1 MELSKSNQALIEAYN
16 KGYKITDKGEVVGL
30 KNKTLCAKIHQGYKR
45 FCIRLKSGERYI
57 VNYHKLQAYQ
67 KFGDK
72 IFEEGIVVRHLNG
85 DSLDNSWENISI
97 GTNSDNCL
105 DKHPVVRKEVAINA
119 ARVMQNNI
127 RTYEDRCKIY
137 EDLKNKVSYKDIMK
151 KHNISSKGTLSFMK
165 NKSLEYKEYLNNF
178 ESGLWK

>member
-1 MELSKSNQALIEAYN
+1 MSLSKTNKALLEAYN
-16 KGYKITDKGEVVGL
+16 KGYRVNKNGNVIGL
-30 KNKTLCAKIHQGYKR
+30 KGIELSPKIKNGYKK
-45 FCIRLKSGERYI
+45 FCTRLESGGRYI
-57 VNYHKLQAYQ
+57 VNYHRLQAYQ

-151 KHNISSKGTLSFMK
+151 NHNISSKGTLSFMK

>member
-1 MELSKSNQALIEAYN
+1 MFN
-16 KGYKITDKGEVVGL
+16 
-30 KNKTLCAKIHQGYKR
+30 
-45 FCIRLKSGERYI
+45 
-57 VNYHKLQAYQ
+57 Q

-151 KHNISSKGTLSFMK
+151 NHNISSKGTLSFMK